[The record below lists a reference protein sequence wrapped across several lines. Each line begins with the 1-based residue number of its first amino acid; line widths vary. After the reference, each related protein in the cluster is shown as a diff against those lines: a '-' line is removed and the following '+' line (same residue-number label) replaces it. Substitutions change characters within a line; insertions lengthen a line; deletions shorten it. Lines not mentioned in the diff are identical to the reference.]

1 MGSGYSPRRGSIS
14 GAFAW
19 RLIEMLESPTHRAL
33 SLSARR
39 VLDRLEIELYRH
51 GGKPEENG
59 RLACTYDH
67 FVEFGIERHAIGP
80 AIREVVAL
88 GFVEVTRQGCAGNA
102 GYRQPTWYR
111 LTYRHAGSDKRT
123 TDEWRKIE
131 TVEQADM
138 IAKAAR
144 TPQPKRQ
151 HKNKSPVRETPTGAS
166 AGNPTNHS
174 RSPVRETPTTG
185 PVRETPTTSISREG
199 TTDCSNARQ
208 TKRCRAAGALSLVRW
223 GQPVT
228 YRRQA
233 TQPRPSQADT
243 PQLVATLVDYA
254 PAVDDVLPSNALTP
268 VATGP
273 RLAWTKP
280 IVRELFGEER
290 RERLEEIEQADLGAN
305 KVACDREAGVLQ

>member
-1 MGSGYSPRRGSIS
+1 
-14 GAFAW
+14 
-19 RLIEMLESPTHRAL
+19 MLESPTHRAL

-199 TTDCSNARQ
+199 RPRLIPPD
-208 TKRCRAAGALSLVRW
+208 L
-223 GQPVT
+223 
-228 YRRQA
+228 A
-233 TQPRPSQADT
+233 T
-243 PQLVATLVDYA
+243 TLVDDA
-254 PAVDDVLPSNALTP
+254 PAVDDVLPSNALTSLAAGQRP
-268 VATGP
+268 V
-273 RLAWTKP
+273 WTKP
-280 IVRELFGEER
+280 IVRELFGDDMS
-290 RERLEEIEQADLGAN
+290 LSA
-305 KVACDREAGVLQ
+305 